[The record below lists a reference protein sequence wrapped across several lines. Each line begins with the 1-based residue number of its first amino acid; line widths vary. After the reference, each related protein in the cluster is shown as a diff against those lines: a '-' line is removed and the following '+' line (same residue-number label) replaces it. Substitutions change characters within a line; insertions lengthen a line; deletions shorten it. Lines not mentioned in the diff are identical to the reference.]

1 MKDNI
6 YTTPNKNIETYQE
19 GHSAKTKNAP
29 PSMLKTNLRRG
40 LRSSFDTSKS
50 SPSLATS
57 AKSEVINIPEI
68 QTDSSRMDI
77 EDVEDENDRW
87 VTVFG
92 FPQNYTSIVT
102 KYFGDCG
109 EIIKQ
114 KHAENQGNWI
124 HLLFR
129 TKLDAERALG
139 KNGKIIDSK
148 LNIMIGVIKTSK
160 IMNIN
165 KLDKMETI
173 KQPEIERYV
182 YFDGILFGDSFLIY
196 LY

>member
-1 MKDNI
+1 
-6 YTTPNKNIETYQE
+6 
-19 GHSAKTKNAP
+19 
-29 PSMLKTNLRRG
+29 MLKTNLRRG
-40 LRSSFDTSKS
+40 LRSPFDTSKS
-50 SPSLATS
+50 SPSLST
-57 AKSEVINIPEI
+57 KPTEPIISEIPS
-68 QTDSSRMDI
+68 DSSRMDI
-77 EDVEDENDRW
+77 EDTDDERDRW

-124 HLLFR
+124 HILFR

-148 LNIMIGVIKTSK
+148 LNIMIGVIKTNK
-160 IMNIN
+160 IMDIN
-165 KLDKMETI
+165 KLEKVETVR
-173 KQPEIERYV
+173 KPEIEK
-182 YFDGILFGDSFLIY
+182 
-196 LY
+196 